1 MTTEMVILSHL
12 ARAPPPD
19 QSLYPLSLY
28 PAAGGRNLK
37 ELSEKMHFPLDRTHW
52 EFSARVI
59 RVSTRASY
67 FGMTQARN
75 NSEKIHGGTADALVG
90 LHIFAISQNHL
101 FPPIQRSKIN

>member
-67 FGMTQARN
+67 FSAKEESFHSVMPPTRRA
-75 NSEKIHGGTADALVG
+75 HVLVG
-90 LHIFAISQNHL
+90 LQIFAMSRKHL
-101 FPPIQRSKIN
+101 FPSIQH